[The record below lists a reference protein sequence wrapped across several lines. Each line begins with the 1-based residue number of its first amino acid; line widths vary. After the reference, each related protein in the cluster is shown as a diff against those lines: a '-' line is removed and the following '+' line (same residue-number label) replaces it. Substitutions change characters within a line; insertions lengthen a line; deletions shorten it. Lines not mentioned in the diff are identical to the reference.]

1 VCIPFLHKYIY
12 VANNDGYIMTMI
24 MTMIIKTKDGGKDG
38 EKQQSY
44 SSDNYSD
51 YCCQSSTSVC
61 GLSMNRQKASMSMV
75 PIPACARC
83 IWSTIELKCRHTAL
97 CV

>member
-1 VCIPFLHKYIY
+1 MCIPFLHKYIY

-51 YCCQSSTSVC
+51 YCC
-61 GLSMNRQKASMSMV
+61 
-75 PIPACARC
+75 
-83 IWSTIELKCRHTAL
+83 
-97 CV
+97 